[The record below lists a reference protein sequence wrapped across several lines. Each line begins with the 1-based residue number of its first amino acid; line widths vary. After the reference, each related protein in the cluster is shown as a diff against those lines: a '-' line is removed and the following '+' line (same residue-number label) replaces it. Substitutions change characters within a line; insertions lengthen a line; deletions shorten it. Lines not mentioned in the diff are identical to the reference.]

1 MEAHDPPS
9 FVAYYHRQSSI
20 SALPRIARTAVD
32 GDDDEKDGRT
42 GLWPKHGSRG
52 KKESGRKTSFQRKR
66 TKMRGTA
73 NKYFMSE
80 KKKNRSTR

>member
-32 GDDDEKDGRT
+32 GDDDEKDLGAQVYGRNTALGGRT
-42 GLWPKHGSRG
+42 NRG
-52 KKESGRKTSFQRKR
+52 EKLRSKEKEQK
-66 TKMRGTA
+66 
-73 NKYFMSE
+73 
-80 KKKNRSTR
+80 